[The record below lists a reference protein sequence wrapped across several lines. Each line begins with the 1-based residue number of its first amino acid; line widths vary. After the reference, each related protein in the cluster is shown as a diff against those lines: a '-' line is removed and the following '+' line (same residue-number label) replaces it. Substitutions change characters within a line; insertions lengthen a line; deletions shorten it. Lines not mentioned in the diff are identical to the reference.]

1 MSPQAEG
8 STTLISW
15 CDHTFNPWWGCE
27 HASADDPAPW
37 LREGKSMPEDISE
50 ECRHCYAESF
60 DHRLG
65 GEHWGPAREPKWAA
79 PDYWAKLKRW
89 DARAERERKRRR
101 VFVASMADWAQRHP
115 VPEIAARMDVERTHL
130 WQEIA
135 ARRWLDFMLLT
146 KRAERLPELLPW
158 EHLAFPAAPGGP
170 FGRADTPWPNV
181 WGGVTVGT
189 LRSMWRVRYL
199 LAARFAVRFISC
211 EPLLELIPDA
221 AWDEALSPRREQCC
235 DRDHDRD
242 GRCDRHP
249 RGRAA
254 IDMLIVGDESGS
266 SRRPCED
273 AWVET
278 ARDAAARHGV
288 AFHLKQLHRDGKK
301 IHLPV
306 FKGRVHDA
314 MPRDRADDVAKSIL
328 DTALGFDTATLR
340 QRPQ

>member
-27 HASADDPAPW
+27 HASADDPGDDRLVDMTA
-37 LREGKSMPEDISE
+37 ISE
-50 ECRHCYAESF
+50 ECRNCYAESF

-65 GEHWGPAREPKWAA
+65 GEHWGPGREPKWAA

-101 VFVASMADWAQRHP
+101 VFVASMADWAQGHP
-115 VPEIAARMDVERTHL
+115 VAEIAARMDAERAHL
-130 WQEIA
+130 WREIF

-146 KRAERLPELLPW
+146 KRAERLHTLLPW

-181 WGGVTVGT
+181 WVGVTAGT
-189 LRSMWRVRYL
+189 RRSMWRV
-199 LAARFAVRFISC
+199 ARLHKISAVVRFISC
-211 EPLLELIPDA
+211 EPLLEHISA
-221 AWDEALSPRREQCC
+221 ADWDEALAPRRAQCC
-235 DRDHDRD
+235 DRDHNHD
-242 GRCDRHP
+242 GNCDQHP

-254 IDMLIVGDESGS
+254 IDLLIVGDESGS
-266 SRRPCED
+266 ARRSCDD
-273 AWVET
+273 AWVAT
-278 ARDAAARHGV
+278 ARDAAERHGV
-288 AFHLKQLHRDGKK
+288 QFHLKQLHRSGKK

-306 FKGRVHDA
+306 FQGRVHDA
-314 MPRDRADDVAKSIL
+314 IPRS
-328 DTALGFDTATLR
+328 AL
-340 QRPQ
+340 